1 MKLTDS
7 LVLHQYQLKN
17 RLVMPP
23 MVSFGLG
30 CSGGD
35 VTARHIHHYLAR
47 AQAGTGLIIL
57 EATAVLPEGRLSLE
71 ELGLWRDEQ
80 IPGLAHVAEACHM
93 GGAMVLVQLHHAG
106 PATCPE
112 AGPRVGPSAYT
123 DAKGSV
129 QSLTPEEIAAIR
141 RAFTQAALRAREAGA
156 DGVELHGCHGY
167 LLNAFAHPGY
177 NRREDAYGSSTEG
190 RTRLACEIIQD
201 IQSACGDDFI
211 VTVRMGGNDPDLEES
226 RRIAECYIQAG
237 VHGLNVSS
245 GMDGFVQAP
254 EGFPLDGRFYLAQG
268 IRQQAAG
275 RVPVMGVGGV
285 RSGEQAQA
293 VLDAGCADLVCV
305 GRAMLAD
312 DQFAAAA
319 LQCAAPTYPCRG
331 CKGGCR
337 WPMACPALK
346 IRRQDRPASP
356 F

>member
-1 MKLTDS
+1 MKLTDP
-7 LVLHQYQLKN
+7 LVLGQYQLRN

-30 CSGGD
+30 CRDGD

-47 AQAGTGLIIL
+47 ARAGTGLIVI
-57 EATAVLPEGRLSLE
+57 EATAVLPEGRLSLD

-80 IPGLAHVAEACHM
+80 IPGMAHVADACHA
-93 GGAMVLVQLHHAG
+93 GGALALVQLHHAG
-106 PATCPE
+106 PAACAE

-123 DAKGSV
+123 DEKGPV
-129 QSLTPEEIAAIR
+129 RALDGEEIAAIR
-141 RAFTQAALRAREAGA
+141 SAFTQAALRAREAGL

-177 NRREDAYGSSTEG
+177 NRREDAYGGSTEG
-190 RTRLACEIIQD
+190 HTRLACEIIRD
-201 IQSACGDDFI
+201 IQAACGEGFI
-211 VTVRMGGNDPDLEES
+211 VTLRMGGNDPDPAGS
-226 RRIAECYIQAG
+226 CQIAEAYIHAG
-237 VHGLNVSS
+237 VHGLNVST
-245 GMDGFVQAP
+245 GMDGSVPAP
-254 EGFPLDGRFYLAQG
+254 EGFPFDGRIYLARQV
-268 IRQQAAG
+268 RQQAAG

-293 VLDAGCADLVCV
+293 ILDAGCADLVCA

-319 LQCAAPTYPCRG
+319 LAGAAPSYPCRG

-337 WPMACPALK
+337 WPAGCPALK
-346 IRRQDRPASP
+346 KRRQDSP
-356 F
+356 MSPY